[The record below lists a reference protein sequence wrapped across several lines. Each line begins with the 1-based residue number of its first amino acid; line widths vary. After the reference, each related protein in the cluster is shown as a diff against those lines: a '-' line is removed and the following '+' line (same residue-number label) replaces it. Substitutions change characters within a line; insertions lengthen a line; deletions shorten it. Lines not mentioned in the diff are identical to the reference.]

1 MAKNKKSRFLAVA
14 LLVVVLFIFLF
25 NFILQSAVTF
35 AASQLTGA
43 AVKIGTFKLNLFRQ
57 EVSIRDFVLYNP
69 PGFPNTALI
78 DIPEITVAVKSQAL
92 LQGSLHLPLVI
103 LNLREMTLIKTKEGK
118 LNVDS
123 LRFVQR
129 SGEDGSQPA
138 KNSQKAMPFKID
150 RMNLTIGKVV
160 YKDYSAGGS
169 EPKVK
174 TYDIGMKNKEF
185 KNVTS
190 PQQFASLLLVQA
202 MTPTAVHSAAVTAI
216 STVQNLESLTV
227 DKAAGFLNRIK
238 EKLK

>member
-1 MAKNKKSRFLAVA
+1 MAKNKKSRFL
-14 LLVVVLFIFLF
+14 LVVLFFIVLFVLSF

-35 AASQLTGA
+35 AAVQLTGS
-43 AVKIGTFKLNLFRQ
+43 AVKIGAFKLNLFRQ
-57 EVSIRDFVLYNP
+57 EVSIKDFVLYNP
-69 PGFPNTALI
+69 PGFSNTPLV

-92 LQGSLHLPLVI
+92 LHGSLHLPLVV
-103 LNLREMTLIKTKEGK
+103 LNLREVNLIKNKEGK

-123 LRFVQR
+123 LKFVQNPK
-129 SGEDGSQPA
+129 E
-138 KNSQKAMPFKID
+138 KQKEKSDQELMPFKID

-160 YKDYSAGGS
+160 YRDDSGGG

-190 PQQFASLLLVQA
+190 PQQLASLLLVQA
-202 MTPTAVHSAAVTAI
+202 MTPTAVSSAAVTAI
-216 STVQNLESLTV
+216 SAVQNLESLTV